1 MHLSQV
7 QSNPVYKKMSDI
19 NNLRNKMDAVTLEMI
34 NLLKTRTDIAKEIG
48 EVKKNIGKGVT
59 DEERE
64 DNLRGK
70 IIQVSKEI
78 GLDETL
84 ASKFLNFL
92 LNESIKV
99 QSENK
104 QTHLSIF
111 LKAKSLEQ
119 KGKKIIHMEVGEP
132 DFLPPEIVKKSL
144 TEVFE
149 KGFIKYGQAKG
160 LPIFRE
166 TLAKYVSKKFNVE
179 VTDENIIV
187 SPGARFSIFSA
198 ISTLLNPGD
207 EMIVIEPSWPAYKDC
222 ALNAGIKVRTINTT
236 LEEKWEPS
244 IEQIKNVINTNTKMI
259 VLNYPNNPTGKIL
272 PVELQDKII
281 KIAKENNL
289 YVLSDEIYSQYAKTN
304 WKSIL
309 SYNYE
314 KSIVT
319 QSFSKSHAMTG
330 FRVGYAVAS
339 NQIVEKMSKLEALCL
354 TNVSEP
360 IQYVAMKALE
370 ADTTN
375 NSKIIQNRLDML
387 SKKAKEMG
395 LEFIIPDGAMYI
407 FAKINQKDFDGVKF
421 ANNSLEKGIAVAPG
435 EGFGNYK
442 NFIRISACQ
451 DEKTLMEGMVI
462 LGNIMRET

>member
-1 MHLSQV
+1 
-7 QSNPVYKKMSDI
+7 MSDI
-19 NNLRNKMDAVTLEMI
+19 SNLRNQMDEVTLELI
-34 NLLKTRTDIAKEIG
+34 KLLKTRTDIAKEIG
-48 EVKKNIGKGVT
+48 KVKKTIGKVVT

-70 IIQVSKEI
+70 IIKVSKEI

-119 KGKKIIHMEVGEP
+119 KGKEIIHMEVGEP
-132 DFLPPEIVKKSL
+132 DFSPPEIVKKSL
-144 TEVFE
+144 SEIFD
-149 KGFIKYGQAKG
+149 KGFMKYGQAKG
-160 LPIFRE
+160 MPKFRE
-166 TLAKYVSKKFNVE
+166 ALAKYVSKKFNVE
-179 VTDENIIV
+179 ITQENIIV

-207 EMIVIEPSWPAYKDC
+207 EMIVIEPAWPAYKDC

-236 LEEKWEPS
+236 LEKKWEPS
-244 IEQIKNVINTNTKMI
+244 IEQIKNTINSNTKMI

-272 PVELQDKII
+272 PEKLQDRIME
-281 KIAKENNL
+281 IAKENNL
-289 YVLSDEIYSQYAKTN
+289 YVLSDEIYSQYAKAN

-330 FRVGYAVAS
+330 FRVGYAITS
-339 NQIVEKMSKLEALCL
+339 KQIIEKMVKLEALCL

-370 ADTTN
+370 ADTSN
-375 NSKIIQNRLDML
+375 NSKIIQKRLDML
-387 SKKAKEMG
+387 ATKAKEIG

-407 FAKINQKDFDGVKF
+407 FAKVNKEGFDGVKF
-421 ANNSLEKGIAVAPG
+421 ANNSLDKGLAVAPG

-451 DEKTLMEGMVI
+451 DEKALMEGMVI
-462 LGNIMRET
+462 LGKIMGDT

>member
-1 MHLSQV
+1 
-7 QSNPVYKKMSDI
+7 MSDI
-19 NNLRNKMDAVTLEMI
+19 SNLRNQMDEVTLELI
-34 NLLKTRTDIAKEIG
+34 KLLKTRTDIAKEIG
-48 EVKKNIGKGVT
+48 KVKKTIGKVVT

-70 IIQVSKEI
+70 IIKVSKEI

-119 KGKKIIHMEVGEP
+119 KGKEIIHMEVGEP
-132 DFLPPEIVKKSL
+132 DFSPPEIVKKSL
-144 TEVFE
+144 SEIFD
-149 KGFIKYGQAKG
+149 KGFMKYGQAKG
-160 LPIFRE
+160 MPKFRE
-166 TLAKYVSKKFNVE
+166 ALAKYVSKKFNVE
-179 VTDENIIV
+179 ITQDNIIV

-207 EMIVIEPSWPAYKDC
+207 EMIVIEPAWPAYKDC

-236 LEEKWEPS
+236 LEKKWEPS
-244 IEQIKNVINTNTKMI
+244 IEQIKNTINSNTKMI

-272 PVELQDKII
+272 PEKLQDKII
-281 KIAKENNL
+281 EIAKENNL
-289 YVLSDEIYSQYAKTN
+289 YVLSDEIYSQYAKSN

-330 FRVGYAVAS
+330 FRVGYGIGS
-339 NQIVEKMSKLEALCL
+339 KQIIEKMARLEALCL

-360 IQYVAMKALE
+360 IQYVAMKALQ

-375 NSKIIQNRLDML
+375 NSKIIQNRLDIL
-387 SKKAKEMG
+387 SKKANEIG

-407 FAKINQKDFDGVKF
+407 FAKINQEGFDGVEF

-462 LGNIMRET
+462 LGNIMRDN

>member
-222 ALNAGIKVRTINTT
+222 AINARIKVRTINTT

-272 PVELQDKII
+272 PEKLQDSII
-281 KIAKENNL
+281 EVAKENNL

-330 FRVGYAVAS
+330 FRVGYAIAS

-370 ADTTN
+370 ADTSN
-375 NSKIIQNRLDML
+375 NSKIIQKRLDML
-387 SKKAKEMG
+387 ATKAKEIG

-407 FAKINQKDFDGVKF
+407 FAKVNKEGFDGVKF
-421 ANNSLEKGIAVAPG
+421 ANNSLDKGLAVAPG

-451 DEKTLMEGMVI
+451 DEKALMEGMVI
-462 LGNIMRET
+462 LGKIMGDT